1 MDTTYSIAVKL
12 GMETA
17 GFAGAAGMA
26 TRLLGDIEGKAS
38 SADRALGKMATA
50 LTNSTGQGLA
60 VFQKNLQA
68 YTAQVDA
75 AAAAHA
81 NLAMAMGGMTKLAV
95 GAGLVGVGLAGVG
108 VMKGWVSAASE
119 LQSAMAG
126 VQLATLG
133 VGSALQQASQLTT
146 LQDMTY
152 GVAAK
157 TRFSAPDIANIE
169 KIAAT
174 SGLNKRTDLISALPT
189 LANAAEIALQLKGTG
204 YQESVPAFVQMAHLF
219 QAYGGKK
226 FNSLLDLAGR
236 ASVVS
241 GDTPATME
249 NTLKYLIPSV
259 NAYGLTPEDA
269 ISVAALASNVGLSG
283 GKGGGSRIQ
292 AMFRSIAPLLSSRGA
307 LHNKALDKIEQLGG
321 HQFFTHGNFEAAGGV
336 TNLLTTVMRAMER
349 IPDQAKRMALLNA
362 AFGAAG
368 GTAISSLASEGAVA
382 RFHAIQGDLRPN
394 GIASTGQMQQTL
406 NATWVGQTATL
417 ATNMRSL
424 SAILGEQLLPVLT
437 PIVHSVVTMTGA
449 LVDFL
454 AHHRDVAQF
463 VAVFTLVA
471 STAALVVGGI
481 VAVQGAVAIMGAVS
495 VATGVSIGIAFG
507 PITLA
512 IVGITAA
519 IAAGVWA
526 WQHWG
531 DIMRWARDHMVLLHN
546 AIFALSVLIPPL
558 GLAIG
563 AGVLIF
569 QHWGDITRT
578 VGDALGALGT
588 VIAPYVAL
596 LTPIVQL
603 AGQLIGAFGQ
613 WISTTDLLKA
623 SMSQLTAPFVALG
636 GMIHEV
642 QVGLGNLVG
651 AYNKLPAP
659 LRAVIAT
666 GAQGAAL
673 SLLHNI
679 PLVGG
684 LFGQGGDDSGAASG
698 GTPARS
704 MITYQTTH
712 AATAIHQATHATHH
726 SAVVHNHH
734 TAATIQQATHAAHPA
749 VAHNHHTTTAAHHT
763 MTQTS
768 TARGG
773 DVHQHIH
780 VHPGAAAIHV
790 HPSPTHDHRKIADE
804 AAKAAGDHLGHHIA
818 NALRTS
824 GVLPST
830 TRPTLHQLGMS

>member
-1 MDTTYSIAVKL
+1 VESLYSITCKL
-12 GMETA
+12 GMEMA
-17 GFAGAAGMA
+17 GFTTAAGLA
-26 TRLLGDIEGKAS
+26 TRFLGDIEGKAA
-38 SADRALGKMATA
+38 SADRTLEK
-50 LTNSTGQGLA
+50 LA
-60 VFQKNLQA
+60 QRFNLPVDQFVAQA
-68 YTAQVDA
+68 SAFGSYTKQIDA

-81 NLAMAMGGMTKLAV
+81 NLATAMGGIGKVAL

-226 FNSLLDLAGR
+226 FNNLLDLAGR

-292 AMFRSIAPLLSSRGA
+292 AMFRGIAPLLSSRGA

-417 ATNMRSL
+417 ATNMQSL
-424 SAILGEQLLPVLT
+424 SAILGQQLLPVLT
-437 PIVHSVVTMTGA
+437 PIVHGVVEMTGA
-449 LVDFL
+449 LVGFL
-454 AHHRDVAQF
+454 SHHKDVAQF
-463 VAVFTLVA
+463 AAIFTLVA
-471 STAALVVGGI
+471 STAALVVGPI
-481 VAVQGAVAIMGAVS
+481 IAVS
-495 VATGVSIGIAFG
+495 GAMQILAAAGITVSIAFG

-623 SMSQLTAPFVALG
+623 SMGQLTAPFVALG
-636 GMIHEV
+636 AMIHEV

-684 LFGQGGDDSGAASG
+684 LFGQGGGGGGAASG

-704 MITYQTTH
+704 MTIRHTTH
-712 AATAIHQATHATHH
+712 AAAIHLATHATHHNAVVHNHHAAAAIHQATHATHH
-726 SAVVHNHH
+726 SAVVHNRH
-734 TAATIQQATHAAHPA
+734 TATTA
-749 VAHNHHTTTAAHHT
+749 HHTTTTTA
-763 MTQTS
+763 
-768 TARGG
+768 ARGG

-780 VHPGAAAIHV
+780 VHPGAAPIHV

-804 AAKAAGDHLGHHIA
+804 VAKAAGDHLGHHIA

-830 TRPTLHQLGMS
+830 TRPTLHQIGIS